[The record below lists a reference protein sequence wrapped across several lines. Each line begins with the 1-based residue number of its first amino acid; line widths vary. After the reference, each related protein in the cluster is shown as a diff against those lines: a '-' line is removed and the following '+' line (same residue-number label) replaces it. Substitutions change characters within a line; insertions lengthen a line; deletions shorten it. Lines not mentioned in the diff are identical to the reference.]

1 MKLHPKVEP
10 VLNKLLELF
19 ESGDVPKAV
28 ATATFPP
35 FDVPSNAWSLTNR
48 ILMALHGSSD
58 CRGYDQ
64 WRQVN
69 RYVKKGSKAV
79 HILAPWLANKRNKE
93 EDDDDQPRHI
103 SKVLRGFLAVPVFRV
118 EDTDGEALDYQS
130 LELPQLPLLDV
141 AKAWGVDVA
150 AVAYQG
156 GWLGYFRPDTNE
168 IRLATP
174 EQKTF
179 FHELSHKAHQLI
191 TGKLQPGQ
199 HWHQEIVAE
208 LSAQALCHIVGTDP
222 KRTVGNTYDYI
233 CHYAQKAGKEPI
245 QAILSVIRDV
255 EKVMAAI
262 LVESSVQTPFLP
274 APSR

>member
-1 MKLHPKVEP
+1 MKLHPKVKP
-10 VLNKLLELF
+10 VLNMLLELF
-19 ESGDVPKAV
+19 QSGDVPKAV
-28 ATATFPP
+28 AVATFPT
-35 FDVPSNAWSLTNR
+35 FNVPSNGWSLTNR

-58 CRGYDQ
+58 CRGFAQ
-64 WRQVN
+64 WREAN

-79 HILAPWLANKRNKE
+79 HILAPWMVNKRKDDPE
-93 EDDDDQPRHI
+93 GEDQE
-103 SKVLRGFLAVPVFRV
+103 SKKKLIGFLAVPVFRV
-118 EDTDGEALDYQS
+118 EDTDGEPLDYQK
-130 LELPQLPLLDV
+130 LELPPLPLLDV

-174 EQKTF
+174 ELKTF
-179 FHELSHKAHQLI
+179 LHELSHKAHQLI

-222 KRTVGNTYDYI
+222 GRTVGNSYDYI
-233 CHYAQKAGKEPI
+233 KYYSEKAGKEPI
-245 QAILSVIRDV
+245 QAILSVIRDI
-255 EKVMAAI
+255 EKVMATI

-274 APSR
+274 APSRS